1 MAHACPQCDTEIADG
16 ALFCHACGTPQA
28 APSGPLSENA
38 AAGAPRCADCGQRNP
53 AGASYCERCG
63 YGLTALFSLGNLA
76 EPAAAAPATVPAT
89 ARPPPAAPV
98 AAPPPAP
105 GRSRAPVP
113 DEDTFDP
120 LSAPTLVMAHTAP
133 APLLPLV
140 EGPEARPGRRA
151 RITLVAVA
159 AGVLLVA
166 ALAAWL
172 LSRGSPEQA
181 ALPAAQPASSPIP
194 RAPASAAVLPSAPI
208 AAPAAS
214 AAASAPVPAGPA
226 PANAL
231 PASPAP
237 ADALPASA
245 ALVSPPASTA
255 ERRLRKPEPV
265 LRKRALEAQ
274 PTRVASEPAP
284 VPPPAPA
291 ATPPAPER
299 ARTVAETCAGGNLLT
314 RGFCEQREC
323 RKADLA
329 GDPVCVKLRDTE
341 QRRLFQQ

>member
-16 ALFCHACGTPQA
+16 ALFCHACGAPQA
-28 APSGPLSENA
+28 APSGPLSENT

-63 YGLTALFSLGNLA
+63 YGLTALLSPGELA
-76 EPAAAAPATVPAT
+76 QAPAAAPAT
-89 ARPPPAAPV
+89 ARPAPAAPV
-98 AAPPPAP
+98 VPSPAAA
-105 GRSRAPVP
+105 GRGRAPVP

-140 EGPEARPGRRA
+140 EGPVARPGGRA
-151 RITLVAVA
+151 RITRVAVA

-166 ALAAWL
+166 ALAVWL

-181 ALPAAQPASSPIP
+181 AVPATRPASSPTP
-194 RAPASAAVLPSAPI
+194 RAPASAVVLPMGPV

-214 AAASAPVPAGPA
+214 VAASAPVPASPA

-231 PASPAP
+231 PASAVQV
-237 ADALPASA
+237 A
-245 ALVSPPASTA
+245 APASTS

-265 LRKRALEAQ
+265 SRKRALEAV
-274 PTRVASEPAP
+274 PPRVASEPAA

-291 ATPPAPER
+291 AAPPAPER

>member
-16 ALFCHACGTPQA
+16 ALFCHACGAPQA
-28 APSGPLSENA
+28 AASVPLAECTV
-38 AAGAPRCADCGQRNP
+38 AGAPRCADCGQRNP
-53 AGASYCERCG
+53 VGASYCERCG
-63 YGLTALFSLGNLA
+63 SGLTALLSPGDLA
-76 EPAAAAPATVPAT
+76 EPAAAAPAT

-98 AAPPPAP
+98 VPSSPAP
-105 GRSRAPVP
+105 GRSRAPAP

-140 EGPEARPGRRA
+140 EGSVARPARRSKLRLA
-151 RITLVAVA
+151 AVT

-181 ALPAAQPASSPIP
+181 AVPATRPASSPTP
-194 RAPASAAVLPSAPI
+194 RAPASAVVLPMAPV

-214 AAASAPVPAGPA
+214 VAASARVPAGPA

-231 PASPAP
+231 PASAAQVAP
-237 ADALPASA
+237 S
-245 ALVSPPASTA
+245 ASTA
-255 ERRLRKPEPV
+255 ERRLRRPEPV
-265 LRKRALEAQ
+265 LRKRALEAV
-274 PTRVASEPAP
+274 PPRVASEPAA

-291 ATPPAPER
+291 AAPLAPER

-323 RKADLA
+323 RKAELA
-329 GDPVCVKLRDTE
+329 ADPVCVKLRDTE

>member
-28 APSGPLSENA
+28 AASAPLSENT

-53 AGASYCERCG
+53 VGASYCERCG
-63 YGLTALFSLGNLA
+63 SGLTALLSPGDLA
-76 EPAAAAPATVPAT
+76 EPAAAAPTT
-89 ARPPPAAPV
+89 SRPPPAAPV
-98 AAPPPAP
+98 VPSSPAP

-140 EGPEARPGRRA
+140 EGPVARPGRRA
-151 RITLVAVA
+151 RITRVAVA

-166 ALAAWL
+166 ALAVWL

-181 ALPAAQPASSPIP
+181 AVPATQPASSPTP
-194 RAPASAAVLPSAPI
+194 RAPASAAVLPTAPV

-214 AAASAPVPAGPA
+214 AAASAPVPASPA

-237 ADALPASA
+237 ANALPASTVQVA
-245 ALVSPPASTA
+245 TPASTS

-265 LRKRALEAQ
+265 SRKRALEAV
-274 PTRVASEPAP
+274 PPRVASEPAAA
-284 VPPPAPA
+284 PPPAPA
-291 ATPPAPER
+291 AAPPAPER

-329 GDPVCVKLRDTE
+329 GDPLCVKLRDTE